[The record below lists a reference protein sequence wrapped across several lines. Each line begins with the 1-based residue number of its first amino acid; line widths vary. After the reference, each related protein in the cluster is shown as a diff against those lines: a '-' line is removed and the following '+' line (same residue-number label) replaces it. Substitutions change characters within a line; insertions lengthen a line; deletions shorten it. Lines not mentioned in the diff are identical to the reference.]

1 MSIYEPE
8 NYLYVY
14 GIIPLEEYREGIIH
28 SFAGIDQQPVNAVL
42 YKAFAAITTPVN
54 PQKFSQSNIDV
65 HSKDLEWLQ
74 ENAIHHHATIEELN
88 RQFTILPMS
97 FCTIFQNEAKLVSL
111 LEDKYEQIYDK
122 IQSLKD
128 KNEWNLKVY
137 CRMEISREFVYNNN
151 PGIVQLKEKLQSM
164 PAGKQFLMKKKLEHQ
179 IEEELAKEHG
189 RWQAEIQQCLKPYI
203 NDSSLRS
210 NWGREITGRKD
221 DMIVNCDFLVDHN
234 ISDEFLKAI
243 DETENKFGEKG
254 CSFEVTGPWPPYH
267 FSKMGSE
274 Q

>member
-1 MSIYEPE
+1 MSINEPE

-14 GIIPLEEYREGIIH
+14 GIIPCEEYRASGFH
-28 SFAGIDQQPVNAVL
+28 SLVGIDQKPANVVIH
-42 YKAFAAITTPVN
+42 KAFAAITTPVN
-54 PQKFSQSNIDV
+54 PQKFSQSNIDLL
-65 HSKDLEWLQ
+65 SKDLEWLQ
-74 ENAIHHHATIEELN
+74 ENAVHHHATIEDLN

-111 LEDKYEQIYDK
+111 LEDKYDQIYDK
-122 IQSLKD
+122 IQSLKG
-128 KNEWNLKVY
+128 KKEWNLKVY
-137 CRMEISREFVYNNN
+137 CRMEISKEFVYNNN
-151 PGIVQLKEKLQSM
+151 PGIMQLKEKLQSM
-164 PAGKQFLMKKKLEHQ
+164 PAGKQFLMKKKLDHQ

-210 NWGREITGRKD
+210 NWGKEITGRKD
-221 DMIVNCDFLVDHN
+221 DMIVNCDFLVDYN
-234 ISDEFLKAI
+234 LSDEFLKAI
-243 DETENKFGEKG
+243 EETENKFGEKG